1 MAKFNTV
8 EEITAWRPFVFKGKT
23 YDLSHLDAHIS
34 EYINNRK
41 DQAPAPAPVIYK
53 YIVTYSF
60 HCFAKEV
67 PNLSKE
73 ESDSLVY
80 KTRKENRHFNFERYE
95 LSKHLPSII
104 NSLGNQS
111 TTCFHAGHNRYANYK
126 IDDGKGN
133 IINYFV
139 VFKSFREKKKLRLHI
154 ESAYPV
160 NPSEQGKM
168 KKIGFFVIAHNTLL
182 GKVIKKPKA

>member
-8 EEITAWRPFVFKGKT
+8 EEITSWRPFVFKGKS

-34 EYINNRK
+34 EYIDDKKRET
-41 DQAPAPAPVIYK
+41 ITYK

-60 HCFAKEV
+60 HCFAKED
-67 PNLSKE
+67 PGLSEE
-73 ESDSLVY
+73 ESESLIY
-80 KTRKENRHFNFERYE
+80 ETRKEERHFNFERYE
-95 LSKHLPSII
+95 LSKHLPGII
-104 NSLGNQS
+104 TSLGNKNM
-111 TTCFHAGHNRYANYK
+111 TCFHAGHSRFASYK
-126 IDDGKGN
+126 IDDGKGH
-133 IINYFV
+133 IINYLV
-139 VFKSFREKKKLRLHI
+139 VFKSFKEKKKLRLHI

-182 GKVIKKPKA
+182 GKTIRKPRP